1 MPAIKNN
8 DTNTTNLTVAEKE
21 AGKEAKIMPLDQEAM
36 KLNVWLNVG
45 QSNLL
50 SWKED
55 VVAAAEEKGS
65 SLTIA
70 EFAQKLGLSE
80 DAARFMISEDAG
92 LHRSHLPIYALSN
105 LSSKLGHLLTA
116 DEVAELVKLVPF
128 PANSTC
134 KVCNRGVENEL
145 VRPLVDFRTGFFKM
159 RDDGSLIVAGQT
171 VVIDKNG
178 KSEPYAFCPRHVGE
192 GRKVLQDKGKGPIL
206 PAMPYASAVEFAK
219 RRVERRTEDQGNRES
234 FRGEFRSGK
243 RLEFDGSNPDGREV
257 EQPRGYGRGKGQQG
271 NRGGKGGGRW

>member
-1 MPAIKNN
+1 MPAMKNN
-8 DTNTTNLTVAEKE
+8 DTTNLTAIEKE
-21 AGKEAKIMPLDQEAM
+21 AGKEVKIMPLDQEAM

-50 SWKED
+50 GWKED

-70 EFAQKLGLSE
+70 EFGQKLGLSE

-116 DEVAELVKLVPF
+116 DEVQGLVKLVPF
-128 PANSTC
+128 PEGSTC
-134 KVCNRGVENEL
+134 KVCNKGVEKEL
-145 VRPLVDFRTGFFKM
+145 ERPLVDYRTGFFKM

-178 KSEPYAFCPRHVGE
+178 KSEPYTFCPRHVGE
-192 GRKVLQDKGKGPIL
+192 GRKVLQDDKGNGPIL

-219 RRVERRTEDQGNRES
+219 RRVERRTEDQGARES
-234 FRGEFRSGK
+234 FRGEFRRGK

-257 EQPRGYGRGKGQQG
+257 EQPRGGYGRGKGQQG